1 MNVWEK
7 GRAEKVKEEN
17 DRQEEQTERR
27 YKVREVTHAQASWT
41 EGERGAPGKFTI
53 QLILDNGV
61 EEYVLQPAAEDISA
75 LLKMLKTSDHAMFDT
90 ERKVLMFNN
99 IRVD

>member
-1 MNVWEK
+1 MK
-7 GRAEKVKEEN
+7 KEN
-17 DRQEEQTERR
+17 DKQEEQTERR

-61 EEYVLQPAAEDISA
+61 EEYILQPAADDIGA
-75 LLKMLKTSDHAMFDT
+75 LLKMLKTSNHATFDT